1 MKENLLKNFVE
12 WDLSSKKD
20 EYPAEIK
27 KIYYENHIKLR
38 KKYTNWI
45 GKISIPFAQDLD
57 WWSAIPASRNP
68 HYSEIFNTICI
79 LETIK
84 KLRKKNI
91 QIKTHSKE
99 LYKLIKLHFK
109 KNIQITL
116 KNNKKKLSNTM
127 YIFQSIIFQTIIFI
141 IINLLYKKNIPRTN
155 KMILINNY
163 PNNNLD
169 KVDRLFQFNKKF
181 LKINRNKI
189 FFIPTILINK
199 NIIKIWRTIN
209 FLYKKNYF
217 FKESTL
223 HFKDLFYAFSYPTR
237 LKKFNIKFKKFNQ
250 FDLSRLIYKELND
263 FKCFHSTIIGILN
276 YRFFKRLSCK
286 NLSIKKTFCWHEN
299 MELRGWNYGVRK
311 FFPFTQTFGYQGF
324 TNLPRLMNT
333 IPTEFEEKYKLIPKI
348 IIVSGRAYVK
358 ARKEFYPK
366 LKIKVGPSLI
376 LSDVHKSYKKNKKIK
391 FLVILNEFIEL
402 NLSILDWLEYA
413 VQKNKDLLFYVKKPK
428 ILKID
433 KLIDNKNLK
442 NNIIFC
448 EGNLPIFLKQAEH
461 VVSCCAT
468 SSVIEALGYNCKI
481 IIPQID
487 PNDPYS
493 LTSIKVPK
501 KMFKFFKN
509 KNKFLEYLND
519 QNSQKKTN
527 KVNFHK
533 YRNYFFE
540 KLSIKKENMFI

>member
-1 MKENLLKNFVE
+1 M
-12 WDLSSKKD
+12 
-20 EYPAEIK
+20 
-27 KIYYENHIKLR
+27 
-38 KKYTNWI
+38 
-45 GKISIPFAQDLD
+45 
-57 WWSAIPASRNP
+57 
-68 HYSEIFNTICI
+68 
-79 LETIK
+79 
-84 KLRKKNI
+84 
-91 QIKTHSKE
+91 
-99 LYKLIKLHFK
+99 
-109 KNIQITL
+109 
-116 KNNKKKLSNTM
+116 
-127 YIFQSIIFQTIIFI
+127 
-141 IINLLYKKNIPRTN
+141 
-155 KMILINNY
+155 
-163 PNNNLD
+163 
-169 KVDRLFQFNKKF
+169 
-181 LKINRNKI
+181 
-189 FFIPTILINK
+189 
-199 NIIKIWRTIN
+199 
-209 FLYKKNYF
+209 
-217 FKESTL
+217 
-223 HFKDLFYAFSYPTR
+223 FYAFTYPTR
-237 LKKFNIKFKKFNQ
+237 LKKFNTKFKKFNQ

-276 YRFFKRLSCK
+276 YRFFKRLSSK

-376 LSDVHKSYKKNKKIK
+376 LSDVHKNYKKNKKIK

-433 KLIDNKNLK
+433 KFIDNKNLK

-501 KMFKFFKN
+501 KMFKFFKD